1 MKHEQS
7 HLSDI
12 LAANP
17 RIAFDDKGKPYPAGR
32 GIVSPAHGRELIESE
47 IKAHRIEIKCLQ
59 ESLAKP
65 KISKTCRKR
74 ITTRINFLSQRLKA
88 YENKLKTLTL
98 LLITYLLM

>member
-47 IKAHRIEIKCLQ
+47 IKAH
-59 ESLAKP
+59 
-65 KISKTCRKR
+65 
-74 ITTRINFLSQRLKA
+74 
-88 YENKLKTLTL
+88 
-98 LLITYLLM
+98 

>member
-32 GIVSPAHGRELIESE
+32 GIVSPAHGREVIESE
-47 IKAHRIEIKCLQ
+47 IKAHGIEIKCLR
-59 ESLAKP
+59 ESLTKP

-74 ITTRINFLSQRLKA
+74 IATRINFLSQRLKA
-88 YENKLKTLTL
+88 YENKLK
-98 LLITYLLM
+98 